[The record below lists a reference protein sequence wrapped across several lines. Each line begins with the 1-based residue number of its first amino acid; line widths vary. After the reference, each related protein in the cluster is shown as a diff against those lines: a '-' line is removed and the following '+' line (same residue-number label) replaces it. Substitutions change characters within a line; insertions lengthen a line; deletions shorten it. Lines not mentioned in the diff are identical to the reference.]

1 MLYLNSIVKQNYL
14 EILKTFFFGLVFL
27 AIGSFAGV
35 FFIPYS
41 IKRILN
47 IAFFI
52 VVLFSLFSRRG
63 GFIRNKSSMYIYALI
78 LGILSGSA
86 YVYYFYRLGSGIF
99 ISVVLGVV
107 LIFGIAYIIA
117 ARSSDEDIFRL
128 SPFVWGGIL
137 ALVILEVLNIFL
149 FRFSTYTLIISAVGI
164 LVYSVYAIIIMKSIQ
179 RRCEYGVLSE
189 QEIAVFAYS
198 VFISFLN
205 LLLDLLRFVSIIQSD
220 DK

>member
-1 MLYLNSIVKQNYL
+1 MNSIVKQNYL

-164 LVYSVYAIIIMKSIQ
+164 LIYSVYAIIIMKSIQ

>member
-1 MLYLNSIVKQNYL
+1 MNSIVKQNYL

-99 ISVVLGVV
+99 ISVVLGVL

>member
-14 EILKTFFFGLVFL
+14 EILKTFFLGLVFL

-117 ARSSDEDIFRL
+117 VRSSDEDIFRL

>member
-1 MLYLNSIVKQNYL
+1 MNSIIKQNYL
-14 EILKTFFFGLVFL
+14 QILKTFFFGLIFL

-52 VVLFSLFSRRG
+52 VVLFSIFSRRG
-63 GFIRNKSSMYIYALI
+63 GFIRTKSSMYIYALI
-78 LGILSGSA
+78 LGIVSGSA
-86 YVYYFYRLGSGIF
+86 YVYYFYRLGSGVF

-117 ARSSDEDIFRL
+117 ARSSDQDIFRL
-128 SPFVWGGIL
+128 SPFIWGGIW
-137 ALVILEVLNIFL
+137 ALFILEILNIFL
-149 FRFSTYTLIISAVGI
+149 FRFSTYTLIISALGI
-164 LVYSVYAIIIMKSIQ
+164 LIYSVYAVVVMKSVQ

-189 QEIAVFAYS
+189 EEIAVYAYS
-198 VFISFLN
+198 IFISFLN
-205 LLLDLLRFVSIIQSD
+205 LLLDLLRFVSIVQD
-220 DK
+220 NDR

>member
-1 MLYLNSIVKQNYL
+1 MNSIVKQNYL

-35 FFIPYS
+35 FFIPYP

-86 YVYYFYRLGSGIF
+86 YVYYFYRLGSGVF

-117 ARSSDEDIFRL
+117 ARSSDENIFRL
-128 SPFVWGGIL
+128 SPFVWGGVW
-137 ALVILEVLNIFL
+137 ALVILEILNIFL
-149 FRFSTYTLIISAVGI
+149 FRFSTYTLIISGIGI

-220 DK
+220 DR

>member
-1 MLYLNSIVKQNYL
+1 MNSIVKQNYL

>member
-1 MLYLNSIVKQNYL
+1 MNSIVKQNYL
-14 EILKTFFFGLVFL
+14 EILKTFFLGLVFL

-117 ARSSDEDIFRL
+117 VRSSDEDIFRL

>member
-1 MLYLNSIVKQNYL
+1 MNSIVKQNYL
-14 EILKTFFFGLVFL
+14 QILKTFFFGLIFL

-47 IAFFI
+47 IGFFI
-52 VVLFSLFSRRG
+52 VVLFSIFSRKG
-63 GFIRNKSSMYIYALI
+63 GFIRTKSSMYIYALI

-86 YVYYFYRLGSGIF
+86 YVYYFYRLGSGVF

-117 ARSSDEDIFRL
+117 AKSNDENIFRL
-128 SPFVWGGIL
+128 SPFIWGGIW
-137 ALVILEVLNIFL
+137 ALFILEILNIFL

-164 LVYSVYAIIIMKSIQ
+164 LIYSVYAVVIMKSIQ
-179 RRCEYGVLSE
+179 RRCEYGLLSE
-189 QEIAVFAYS
+189 EEIAVFAYS
-198 VFISFLN
+198 IFISFLN
-205 LLLDLLRFVSIIQSD
+205 LLLELLRFVSIIQD
-220 DK
+220 NDK

>member
-1 MLYLNSIVKQNYL
+1 MNSIVKQNYL
-14 EILKTFFFGLVFL
+14 EILKTFFLGLVFL

-117 ARSSDEDIFRL
+117 ARSSDEDIL
-128 SPFVWGGIL
+128 NSYLDQIL
-137 ALVILEVLNIFL
+137 YMNGEAATSDIGLGDTE
-149 FRFSTYTLIISAVGI
+149 
-164 LVYSVYAIIIMKSIQ
+164 
-179 RRCEYGVLSE
+179 EYKKLYESE
-189 QEIAVFAYS
+189 
-198 VFISFLN
+198 LKK
-205 LLLDLLRFVSIIQSD
+205 

>member
-1 MLYLNSIVKQNYL
+1 MNSIIKQNYL
-14 EILKTFFFGLVFL
+14 QILKTFFFGLIFL

-52 VVLFSLFSRRG
+52 VVLFSIFSRRG
-63 GFIRNKSSMYIYALI
+63 GFIRTKSSMYIYALI
-78 LGILSGSA
+78 LGIVSGSA
-86 YVYYFYRLGSGIF
+86 YVYYFYRLGSGVF

-117 ARSSDEDIFRL
+117 ARSSDQDIFRL
-128 SPFVWGGIL
+128 SPFIWGGIW
-137 ALVILEVLNIFL
+137 ALFILEILNIFL
-149 FRFSTYTLIISAVGI
+149 FRFSTYTLIISALGI
-164 LVYSVYAIIIMKSIQ
+164 LIYSVYAVVVMKSVQ

-189 QEIAVFAYS
+189 EEIAVYAYS
-198 VFISFLN
+198 IFISFLN
-205 LLLDLLRFVSIIQSD
+205 LLLDLLRFVSIIQD
-220 DK
+220 NDR

>member
-1 MLYLNSIVKQNYL
+1 MNSIVKQNYL

-205 LLLDLLRFVSIIQSD
+205 LLLDLLRFVSIMQSD

>member
-1 MLYLNSIVKQNYL
+1 MNNIVKQNYL
-14 EILKTFFFGLVFL
+14 EILKTFFLGLVFL

-52 VVLFSLFSRRG
+52 VILFSIFSRKG
-63 GFIRNKSSMYIYALI
+63 GFIRNRRSMYIYALI

-86 YVYYFYRLGSGIF
+86 YVYYFYRLGSGVF

-117 ARSSDEDIFRL
+117 ARSSDENIFKL
-128 SPFVWGGIL
+128 SPFIWGGL
-137 ALVILEVLNIFL
+137 WALVILEVLNIFL
-149 FRFSTYTLIISAVGI
+149 FRFSTYTLIISAIGI
-164 LVYSVYAIIIMKSIQ
+164 LVYSVYAIVIMKSIQ

-198 VFISFLN
+198 IFISFLN

-220 DK
+220 DR